1 MIQFDRFELANGLK
15 VLVHPDTTTPMAV
28 VNILYNVGAKDEN
41 PQKTGFAHLFEHL
54 MFGGSINIP
63 EYDEPLQR
71 AGGENNAYTTN
82 DLTNYYCQLPA
93 ENIETA
99 FWLESDRML
108 SLAFSPKSLEVQRKV
123 VCEEFKEHYI
133 NKPYGDAWHKMRT
146 LAYTKHPYQWMTIGA
161 SLEHVEQATMEDV
174 KDFFF
179 QFYRPNNAILVVTGN
194 VKTEDIKALAEKWFG
209 PIPAGKPY
217 VRNLPQEPKQE
228 KNRSMDVRA
237 DVPMDMLM
245 MTWHMGG
252 RFDASYHATDLLTE
266 VLGGGASSRLYEQL
280 IKVRQLFSSISC
292 FHFGTIDPGL
302 FVITGK
308 LVKGI
313 TMSVA
318 EKAVL
323 EEVEKMKT
331 ELLDAKEVQKVINK
345 TESMIC
351 FEDMS
356 IMNRAQSLAFYELL
370 GDAALMN
377 DELAKYQTV
386 TPELIQS
393 TAKTIF
399 SEGNRNTLYY
409 YSNTTAS

>member
-1 MIQFDRFELANGLK
+1 
-15 VLVHPDTTTPMAV
+15 
-28 VNILYNVGAKDEN
+28 
-41 PQKTGFAHLFEHL
+41 
-54 MFGGSINIP
+54 
-63 EYDEPLQR
+63 
-71 AGGENNAYTTN
+71 
-82 DLTNYYCQLPA
+82 
-93 ENIETA
+93 
-99 FWLESDRML
+99 
-108 SLAFSPKSLEVQRKV
+108 
-123 VCEEFKEHYI
+123 
-133 NKPYGDAWHKMRT
+133 
-146 LAYTKHPYQWMTIGA
+146 MTIGA
-161 SLEHVEQATMEDV
+161 SLDHVEQATMEDV

-194 VKTEDIKALAEKWFG
+194 VKTEDIKTLAEKWFG
-209 PIPAGKPY
+209 HIPGGKPY
-217 VRNLPQEPKQE
+217 VRNLPPEPKQE

>member
-41 PQKTGFAHLFEHL
+41 PHKTGFAHLFEHL
-54 MFGGSINIP
+54 MFGGSVNIP

-161 SLEHVEQATMEDV
+161 SLDHVEQATMEDV

-194 VKTEDIKALAEKWFG
+194 VKTEDIKVLAEKWFG

-217 VRNLPQEPKQE
+217 VRNLPPEPKQE